1 LALHLACAA
10 KASGFA
16 SAIIDLDPQASAAA
30 WHDSRADEEPVVV
43 PLPYTRLAQG
53 LDTAR
58 AGGADLVLI
67 DTAPHS
73 ETAALAAAR
82 AADLVLIPC
91 RLSIL
96 DLRAIAGTAEIVR
109 IAQKPAFVVLN
120 AYHPR
125 AVEILEDARAAVA
138 VHGLS
143 LAPAGLAARERGV
156 CVKFCK
162 SVQDAGRVIFY
173 SGNICFLCVGAFF
186 WGAHGPPSKAN
197 KKPAPRLI
205 HNRPGPVRCSECLV
219 QVRYVAAAYRPGK
232 RRLWVSREL
241 NPIGCSAHRLSFWFQ
256 R

>member
-1 LALHLACAA
+1 MKTVALLSQKGGAGKTTLALHLACAA
-10 KASGFA
+10 KASGLA

-30 WHDSRADEEPVVV
+30 WHDSRADEEPFVV
-43 PLPYTRLAQG
+43 PLPYTRLAQA

-143 LAPAGLAARERGV
+143 IAPAGLAARAS
-156 CVKFCK
+156 F
-162 SVQDAGRVIFY
+162 SHSLTAGLTAVEYEPDGQASQEATALFAWLTETAGLTATRLA
-173 SGNICFLCVGAFF
+173 GNLAI
-186 WGAHGPPSKAN
+186 
-197 KKPAPRLI
+197 
-205 HNRPGPVRCSECLV
+205 
-219 QVRYVAAAYRPGK
+219 
-232 RRLWVSREL
+232 
-241 NPIGCSAHRLSFWFQ
+241 
-256 R
+256 